1 MGESLIAQSI
11 NELEDEE
18 SNDGIYNE
26 KHRNEEESA
35 GVKLKKRMSSLLK
48 GQKPILKKKENDSTR
63 HDTEKPLL
71 EETYVSFPSS
81 YKGQSIAEDRVQRL
95 HNLKIRRQSMT
106 YRKAC
111 LSTPRY
117 HMKASSCPDIYKNTI
132 IDDTP
137 EEEGCAAELSRSMT
151 KCCTLKYITF
161 PFIIFCFSNFL
172 LYFWYDVPYVYTI
185 EYAENFLNVP
195 NSDSAQI
202 LSIIGVLN
210 TIGEVLV
217 GWLSDQP
224 WMSSLT
230 LYAMCMCVCGFVT
243 ALIPYVKSYS
253 MVLVLSA
260 FYGFFISANYSL
272 TSPILVDLVSIE
284 QFSSAYG
291 FLLACQGVGNLVGP
305 PFAGWLYDYS
315 KEWFLTFDLAG
326 VFIAISGV
334 LLVIIP
340 SITVIKRYFKKVK
353 LDHRVKTPTKS
364 KPSDQSKLYNCILAN
379 DNILCENGLS
389 KPAEV

>member
-48 GQKPILKKKENDSTR
+48 GQKPMLKKKENNSIR
-63 HDTEKPLL
+63 QDTEKPLL
-71 EETYVSFPSS
+71 EEIYVSFPSS
-81 YKGQSIAEDRVQRL
+81 HKGQSFAEDKVQRL

-106 YRKAC
+106 YRNAC

-117 HMKASSCPDIYKNTI
+117 HMKASSCPDIYKNTVV
-132 IDDTP
+132 DDTI
-137 EEEGCAAELSRSMT
+137 EEECCAAKLSRSMK
-151 KCCTLKYITF
+151 KCCSLKYITF
-161 PFIIFCFSNFL
+161 PFIIFCLSNFL

-202 LSIIGVLN
+202 LSMIGVLN

-243 ALIPYVKSYS
+243 ALIPFVKSYS

-272 TSPILVDLVSIE
+272 TAPILVDLVSIE

-291 FLLACQGVGNLVGP
+291 FLLACQGIGNLLGP

-315 KEWFLTFDLAG
+315 KEWFLTFGLAG
-326 VFIAISGV
+326 VFIVISGILV
-334 LLVIIP
+334 VILPSVTLLKGFLHNMK
-340 SITVIKRYFKKVK
+340 TGFKPQTKK
-353 LDHRVKTPTKS
+353 NNQYHSDDGCGRLD
-364 KPSDQSKLYNCILAN
+364 
-379 DNILCENGLS
+379 
-389 KPAEV
+389 EV